1 MNDGIK
7 EQIAKPKNRRF
18 SLIYPIL
25 LAFLFI
31 RIGIYSQDLRESI
44 SALCIVLLIIGHF
57 RTKRKTE
64 EGEKPGTPESSAFV
78 SMALG
83 VLLLVAIFYAW
94 NYAIEKGGL
103 WWILFLVVGFTCL
116 RVGESLKRGLEAA
129 VTDSKH
135 EQKSK
140 DIQSR

>member
-1 MNDGIK
+1 MNDGTT
-7 EQIAKPKNRRF
+7 EQMAKPENRRF

-25 LAFLFI
+25 LIFLFVG
-31 RIGIYSQDLRESI
+31 IGIYSQDLRESI
-44 SALCIVLLIIGHF
+44 SALCMILLVIGHF
-57 RTKRKTE
+57 RTKRKTK
-64 EGEKPGTPESSAFV
+64 EGEKSGTPESSVFI
-78 SMALG
+78 SMTLG

-94 NYAIEKGGL
+94 NYAIQKGGL

-129 VTDSKH
+129 VRDSKH